1 MSPKIINGSFA
12 AIFDNNDVL
21 FEFAK
26 KLSQFR
32 YGEKDCPGKFIL
44 NNFLLFPFLILT
56 DRISLN
62 LSIATQRRIRGML
75 MSGKQLSLD
84 SRMDLVQ
91 RLVTDKSQ
99 GDQIDENS
107 EQVINA
113 PSDDEDATE
122 GILTILF
129 ISLQKYFKG
138 LLKKYYFI

>member
-1 MSPKIINGSFA
+1 
-12 AIFDNNDVL
+12 
-21 FEFAK
+21 
-26 KLSQFR
+26 
-32 YGEKDCPGKFIL
+32 
-44 NNFLLFPFLILT
+44 
-56 DRISLN
+56 
-62 LSIATQRRIRGML
+62 

-113 PSDDEDATE
+113 PYDDEDATE

-138 LLKKYYFI
+138 LLKKYYFIQIVEEKPMGAVVLSQWMEQQCYQGVVLAQVEAV